1 MPISIRAED
10 DVQGFLVLRHERVHI
25 LKSRDAIPYAFEGAQ
40 KGANTELR
48 PASWPKIGWLRVQRP
63 DVEGHVLKKAFGQH
77 VIGMVMRVDEP
88 GNDEL
93 PARFNHPRFVRDRG
107 VAHDFLLELAII
119 VRRGHGDD
127 SRASDKDVAH
137 RGIVDVSI
145 MVIDTAATN

>member
-1 MPISIRAED
+1 M
-10 DVQGFLVLRHERVHI
+10 G
-25 LKSRDAIPYAFEGAQ
+25 
-40 KGANTELR
+40 
-48 PASWPKIGWLRVQRP
+48 
-63 DVEGHVLKKAFGQH
+63 
-77 VIGMVMRVDEP
+77 VDEA

-93 PARFNHPRFVRDRG
+93 AARLNHSRFVRVRG
-107 VAHDFLLELAII
+107 AAHDFLLELAVL